1 MAADSTRNFTSTLG
15 DGGGDIAANALQTY
29 YSKLLL
35 KSLEKEIVLAKLG
48 SKHPMPKGS
57 GSKTMRM
64 FRYPDGSASNVT
76 ALSEGSPPTHNV
88 LQIEK
93 VEVTLAQ
100 YGQVIA
106 ISDVLHM
113 IELFNNV
120 EQATIRAG
128 KDAAYHFDSVIRAEL
143 LTNTAGV
150 TNIYAGTSSYGANVK
165 KITRT
170 QILDGATALAINK
183 TPKIGGA
190 YVAVHGPQVCR
201 DIRNDGDW
209 IQIRE
214 YADPQSLINGEVGM
228 MDGVRFVQTTEPARV
243 ANTGA
248 QYTYNASGTTFVT
261 PIFGADAFGVSSLE
275 EQSPYAPNV
284 AIVTGRD
291 KSDPLDQKILVAFK
305 SFFGTLLT
313 QPKYMARVYSI
324 TEYDL

>member
-1 MAADSTRNFTSTLG
+1 MASDSTLTTTLG
-15 DGGGDIAANALQTY
+15 DGANDIATITLGQQY
-29 YSKLLL
+29 FSKLLL

-48 SKHPMPKGS
+48 SRHPMPKGA

-64 FRYPDGSASNVT
+64 FRYPDGDAANVST
-76 ALSEGSPPTHNV
+76 ISTEGTPPTFKS

-100 YGQVIA
+100 YGEVIA
-106 ISDVLHM
+106 ISDVLDM
-113 IELFNNV
+113 IELFSNT

-150 TNIYAGTSSYGANVK
+150 TNFYAGTTAYGANVK

-170 QILDGATALAINK
+170 QVLDSVTALAINK

-214 YADPQSLINGEVGM
+214 YADPSSLLNGEIGM
-228 MDGVRFVQTTEPARV
+228 MDGVRFVQTTDPARV

-248 QYTYNASGTTFVT
+248 QYTYAAAGTTFVT
-261 PIFGADAFGVSSLE
+261 PIFGEGAFGVSDLG
-275 EQSPYAPNV
+275 EQSPYSPQV
-284 AIVTGRD
+284 RIVTGPD
-291 KSDPLDQKILVAFK
+291 KSDPLDQKILVGFK

-324 TEYDL
+324 TEYGS